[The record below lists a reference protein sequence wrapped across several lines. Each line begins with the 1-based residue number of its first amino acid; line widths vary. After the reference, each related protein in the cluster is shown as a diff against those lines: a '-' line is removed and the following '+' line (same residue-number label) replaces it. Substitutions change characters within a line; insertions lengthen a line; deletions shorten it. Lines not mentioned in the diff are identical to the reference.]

1 LSKHSVHVEVP
12 EDIPLVY
19 IDPVLFEQIFINLF
33 ENASKYTPTGTRI
46 DIRVIRH
53 EESVSIEVRD
63 NGPGVPA
70 GLEEKLFEKF
80 YRGPQTMASGAGLGL
95 PICRGIAEAH
105 GGSIRAQAVHLG
117 GISFQVVVPV
127 GGTPPPLDRSTNES
141 S

>member
-1 LSKHSVHVEVP
+1 MP

-33 ENASKYTPTGTRI
+33 ENASKYTPAGTRI
-46 DIRVIRH
+46 DIRVIRQ
-53 EESVSIEVRD
+53 EEAVSIEVRD

-70 GLEEKLFEKF
+70 GFEEKLFEKF

-105 GGSIRAQAVHLG
+105 GGSIRARAVPSG
-117 GISFQVVVPV
+117 GISFLLDVPI
-127 GGTPPPLDRSTNES
+127 GGTPPPLDRSTSES